1 MKITDE
7 LLYQHAAEA
16 RDIWLDTLPN
26 EDELPEHPFSDEFMA
41 SLETMKK
48 QEKGQSKK
56 RKRTPLQRVAAVF
69 LAVLIG
75 SGTWLGVDA
84 EARAAFVSW
93 FREFTGKSAVYTYVG
108 EVPESEIT
116 DYLCTWLPEGME
128 AIETDASKTSGHVIY
143 TSPDDD
149 FAVFSYTYMHR
160 SEEHTSEL
168 QSR

>member
-26 EDELPEHPFSDEFMA
+26 EDELPDHQFSDEFMA
-41 SLETMKK
+41 SLETLKK
-48 QEKGQSKK
+48 QETGQRRK
-56 RKRTPLQRVAAVF
+56 RRTPLQRVAAVF

-108 EVPESEIT
+108 EFLNRRSLTISVPGCRMVWKP
-116 DYLCTWLPEGME
+116 L
-128 AIETDASKTSGHVIY
+128 KR
-143 TSPDDD
+143 
-149 FAVFSYTYMHR
+149 MHR
-160 SEEHTSEL
+160 KL
-168 QSR
+168 PAM